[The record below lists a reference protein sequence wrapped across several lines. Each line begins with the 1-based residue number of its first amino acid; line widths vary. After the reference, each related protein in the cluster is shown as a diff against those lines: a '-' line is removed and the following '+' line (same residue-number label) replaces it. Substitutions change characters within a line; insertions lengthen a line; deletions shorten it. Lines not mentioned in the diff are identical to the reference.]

1 MPPVAAS
8 TDVATSPAQPRSP
21 RRANASAVQYRTPRG
36 IRVSRVTTKL
46 PFAKGLDRFR
56 RDLDRH
62 RGVYLSSGYEYPG
75 RYSRWDIVA
84 VRPPLELVS
93 FQREVTFR
101 PLNDRG
107 IAINRMLAAVLRD
120 HPHWADFREEN
131 GTLHGTLK
139 PMPAIFAE
147 EARSKQPS
155 VFSILRA
162 LTQEFR
168 NPADD
173 KLAFAGAFGYDLLF
187 QFEPIPLRLPRETRK
202 DLQLFF
208 FDDIIYMDRKREQI
222 ERFTWEFDFASPSGP
237 LTTRGLPRTSAAVP
251 RAPKHKPGPIV
262 SDHTPAEYMAG
273 VETVREGMRQG
284 DFYEVVLRQT
294 FKTPYSGK
302 ASDLFGLMQTA
313 NPSPYEFL
321 IQFGEEQLIGA
332 SPEMFVRVEGDFV
345 ETCPI
350 AGTARR
356 TGDPLQ
362 DEKNIRDLLNSTKEE
377 SELTMCTD
385 VDRNDKSRVCRPGT
399 VKVIG
404 RRLIESYAGLFHT
417 VDHVTGRLEPG
428 FDSLDAFLSHMWA
441 VTLIGAPKKAA
452 AMAIERLEKSARGW
466 YGGAVGML
474 SLNGDI
480 NTGILI
486 RTTYLRD
493 GHASYPAGATLLY
506 DSEPAA
512 EEEETRV
519 KATGFFRLL
528 GTKPAAAAQA
538 PAAEPI
544 RRKLLLI
551 DNDDCFIHTL
561 ANYARQ
567 AGAEVVTY
575 RAGVPFE
582 VLDQVHPDLILISPG
597 PGRPADF
604 GVPALVRHAAA
615 AGIPV
620 FGVCLGLQGIVEAFG
635 GELGVLPYPVHGK
648 PSLVRHQG
656 VGVFEG
662 LPDEIEVGRYHSLY
676 AVPER
681 LPDCLEVTARTEEG
695 IIMGIRHR
703 ELPIEAVQ
711 FHPESILT
719 AHDGT
724 GLKLMR
730 NALRLARIAP

>member
-1 MPPVAAS
+1 MREVRYQTPHGIAVS
-8 TDVATSPAQPRSP
+8 RTTSRLP
-21 RRANASAVQYRTPRG
+21 YRQGLSRFLRQLDTTRG
-36 IRVSRVTTKL
+36 I
-46 PFAKGLDRFR
+46 
-56 RDLDRH
+56 
-62 RGVYLSSGYEYPG
+62 YLSSGYEYPG
-75 RYSRWDIVA
+75 RYSRWDIVS
-84 VRPPLELVS
+84 VRPPLELIA

-107 IAINRMLAAVLRD
+107 VAINRMLARVLAD
-120 HPHWADFREEN
+120 HPHWDRFGEEN
-131 GTLHGTLK
+131 GELRGTLK
-139 PMPAIFAE
+139 PMPKLFPE
-147 EARSKQPS
+147 EERSKQPS

-162 LTQEFR
+162 LTREFR
-168 NPADD
+168 NENDD
-173 KLAFAGAFGYDLLF
+173 KLAFVGAFGYDLLF
-187 QFEPIPLRLPRETRK
+187 QFEPIPLRLPREGRK
-202 DLQLFF
+202 DLQLFLC
-208 FDDIIYMDRKREQI
+208 DDIIYMDRKREVI
-222 ERFTWEFDFASPSGP
+222 ERFAYEFERDGVS
-237 LTTRGLPRTSAAVP
+237 TRGLKRTGERIPKAAR
-251 RAPKHKPGPIV
+251 RAPGPIT
-262 SDHTPAEYMAG
+262 SDHTPEEYMAN
-273 VETVREGMRQG
+273 VETCREGMRRG
-284 DFYEVVLRQT
+284 DYYEVVLAQT
-294 FKTPYSGK
+294 FRTTYKGK
-302 ASDLFGLMQTA
+302 ASDLFQKMQRA

-321 IQFGEEQLIGA
+321 IQFGGEQLVGA
-332 SPEMFVRVEGDFV
+332 SPEMFVRVEGERV

-385 VDRNDKSRVCRPGT
+385 VDRNDKSRVCEPGT

-404 RRLIESYAGLFHT
+404 RRLIEAYSGLFHT
-417 VDHVTGRLEPG
+417 VDHVEGFLQEG

-452 AMAIERLEKSARGW
+452 AVAIESLEKNARGW

-493 GHASYPAGATLLY
+493 GYATYPAGATLLY
-506 DSEPAA
+506 DSDPAS
-512 EEEETRV
+512 EERETRL
-519 KATGFFRLL
+519 KAGSFFRLL
-528 GTKPAAAAQA
+528 GPPAKE
-538 PAAEPI
+538 PEAAEENAPI
-544 RRKLLLI
+544 EIKLLLV

-582 VLDQVHPDLILISPG
+582 VLDAIKPDMILISPG
-597 PGRPADF
+597 PGRPEDF
-604 GVPALVRHAAA
+604 GVPKLVQHAAR
-615 AGIPV
+615 AGVPV

-635 GELGVLPYPVHGK
+635 GELGVLGYPMHGK
-648 PSLVRHQG
+648 PSKVRHRG

-662 LPDEIEVGRYHSLY
+662 LPPEIEVGRYHSLY
-676 AVPER
+676 AIPER
-681 LPDCLEVTARTEEG
+681 LPASLEVTAESDDG
-695 IIMGIRHR
+695 IIMGVRHR

-719 AHDGT
+719 AAGDT
-724 GLKLMR
+724 GLKMMR
-730 NALRLARIAP
+730 NALRLAKAAKTNLAVPRRS